1 MIEQLSFPDTFTR
14 YTLGFHERNIRI
26 KILFIFSIK
35 YIHSFEPYCI
45 AFITQNNFIMKI
57 FRF

>member
-1 MIEQLSFPDTFTR
+1 MIEQLSFPDTFIR

-26 KILFIFSIK
+26 KIFFIFSIK